1 VNRVSPEALWIG
13 GFGLLMGALSLM
25 LWLWGGDRLFP
36 ALLTGAAVSMAL
48 LALYIVAGGTR
59 TIESRRLADSSLP
72 TVVLVFGLAMMLNGL
87 EFGLWL
93 ILIGGEV
100 AVFGLVLLVRELIV
114 FRGKR

>member
-1 VNRVSPEALWIG
+1 MVRVEALWLG
-13 GFGLLMGALSLM
+13 GFSLWLGILSLV
-25 LWLWGGDRLFP
+25 LWIWTSDDLAP
-36 ALLTGAAVSMAL
+36 ALLTGAAASMAM
-48 LALYIVAGGTR
+48 LALYLIVGSSRA
-59 TIESRRLADSSLP
+59 IEVRRLPDASLP
-72 TVVLVFGLAMMLNGL
+72 TVVLVFGLAMMLNGF